1 MNVCGGVGCG
11 LLKRVFLFFLKACC
25 LRDISGNVFGA
36 CLGWACSE
44 SCLRTSVVQAPSPTP
59 ANPHPSSA
67 LQPPPVP
74 NGGLGR
80 CRWGKGSRSGLA
92 DVIGRGPPAD
102 GGGAVQQAKRRAPAT
117 TTAPTRTGRTVEFGP
132 LELAGVGG
140 VARGRKPQPHAHG
153 FEGAREGRRCV
164 GGGWWQGAARGRKPQ
179 ARAAGCPLLTH
190 VRGERIVAG
199 ADLRRHKCPC

>member
-44 SCLRTSVVQAPSPTP
+44 SCLRASVVQAPSPTP

-117 TTAPTRTGRTVEFGP
+117 TTAPTRTGRTGVRVRP
-132 LELAGVGG
+132 AGVGG
-140 VARGRKPQPHAHG
+140 GW
-153 FEGAREGRRCV
+153 
-164 GGGWWQGAARGRKPQ
+164 GGGAWPEATTTCTW
-179 ARAAGCPLLTH
+179 
-190 VRGERIVAG
+190 V
-199 ADLRRHKCPC
+199 